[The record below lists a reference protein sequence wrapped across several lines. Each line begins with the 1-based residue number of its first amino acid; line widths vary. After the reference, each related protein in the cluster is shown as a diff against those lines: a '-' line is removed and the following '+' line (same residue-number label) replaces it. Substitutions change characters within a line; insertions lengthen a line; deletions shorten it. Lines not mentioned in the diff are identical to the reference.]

1 MVDDM
6 RIRSILLATLAALL
20 IPSLSRAQ
28 PTPVKL
34 HVGTYVTISDAG
46 LYIATDKGYFRDEGI
61 EVDFTQVNTGSVVMT
76 SLASESIDVAGGS
89 PGAYVYNA
97 ARQGVSVKM
106 VADKGSYRPG
116 YGYIAL
122 LTRPDLAG
130 VIKTGA
136 DLRGRTVAI
145 TGYFEGATMEVVMGK
160 LLAQAGLK
168 EGDVNFI
175 NLSFSDVVAGLS
187 SGRVEVGAVIEPLAT
202 LAIDKKAG
210 VLWQR
215 MDAIYPNQQTA
226 ALMYGPSMAKR
237 PDVGKRFMVAYIK
250 GLRFYN
256 DALTGK
262 ASKDE
267 LVAILAKHTPV
278 KNRALYD
285 RMVFPG
291 LNPDGALNLAS
302 MKSDMEWWV
311 KAGRIKEA
319 VSVDRVIDNQYV
331 AHALQKLGKY

>member
-1 MVDDM
+1 M
-6 RIRSILLATLAALL
+6 RLINVLAAFTALV
-20 IPSLSRAQ
+20 ISAPAWSQ
-28 PTPVKL
+28 PAPTKVRI
-34 HVGTYVTISDAG
+34 GTYVTISDAG
-46 LYIATDKGYFRDEGI
+46 LYIAADKGFFRDEGI
-61 EVDFTQVNTGSVVMT
+61 EAEFTQVNTGSVVMT

-89 PGAYVYNA
+89 PGAYIYNA

-106 VADKGSYRPG
+106 VADKGSARPG

-136 DLRGRTVAI
+136 DLKGRTVAI
-145 TGYFEGATMEVVMGK
+145 TGYFEGATMEVVMGR
-160 LLAQAGLK
+160 LLEKAGLK

-175 NLSFSDVVAGLS
+175 NLSFADVVAGLT

-202 LAIDKKAG
+202 LAMDKKAG

-226 ALMYGPSMAKR
+226 ALMYGPSMASK
-237 PDVGKRFMVAYIK
+237 PDLGKRFMVAYIK

-267 LVAILAKHTPV
+267 LVTILAKNTPV

-291 LNPDGALNLAS
+291 LNPDGALNVES
-302 MKSDMEWWV
+302 MKNDMEWWV
-311 KAGRIKEA
+311 RAGRIKEA
-319 VSVDRVIDNQYV
+319 VSVDRVIDTSYV
-331 AHALQKLGKY
+331 DYALQKLGKY